1 MLGGGGG
8 GGGAGLGL
16 DLSAVIQA
24 AVVGL
29 VLFSA
34 AVVAVRRAASRYFVV
49 DAAGFAASYDDHH
62 HHHSPPA
69 YPMSP
74 KGSQQERGPAGGE
87 VSGPCAACGVVT
99 SKKCSRCKRVRYC
112 SQECQ
117 TKHWQDDH
125 KSKCKPMNADK
136 LSFGFEAN
144 SKKSSG
150 FGRISLVPTRK
161 KIKKGQ
167 VLFSYDEFLNLYNRK
182 DFDFIPC
189 GLMNCGNSCFAN
201 VVLQCLSCTRPLVA
215 YLLGK
220 DHSRECT

>member
-1 MLGGGGG
+1 MLGGGGGGG

-16 DLSAVIQA
+16 DFSAVIQV
-24 AVVGL
+24 AVVGF

-62 HHHSPPA
+62 HHHHSPPA

-74 KGSQQERGPAGGE
+74 KGSQLERGPAGGE
-87 VSGPCAACGVVT
+87 ASGPCAACGVVT

-161 KIKKGQ
+161 KLKKVIGYT
-167 VLFSYDEFLNLYNRK
+167 L
-182 DFDFIPC
+182 
-189 GLMNCGNSCFAN
+189 
-201 VVLQCLSCTRPLVA
+201 
-215 YLLGK
+215 
-220 DHSRECT
+220 

>member
-1 MLGGGGG
+1 ML
-8 GGGAGLGL
+8 
-16 DLSAVIQA
+16 
-24 AVVGL
+24 
-29 VLFSA
+29 LFS
-34 AVVAVRRAASRYFVV
+34 
-49 DAAGFAASYDDHH
+49 
-62 HHHSPPA
+62 
-69 YPMSP
+69 
-74 KGSQQERGPAGGE
+74 
-87 VSGPCAACGVVT
+87 
-99 SKKCSRCKRVRYC
+99 

-161 KIKKGQ
+161 KLKKVIGYTLWPRNMYASAKIFMCGPFAGSGSLFLWWISKSVQPEGLWFYTLWAFELWQQ
-167 VLFSYDEFLNLYNRK
+167 VWRSYTLFCSHLFASHMLLK
-182 DFDFIPC
+182 CTSLILFHVC
-189 GLMNCGNSCFAN
+189 SCFAN

-220 DHSRECT
+220 DHSRECTWLSVMSNRHLVLCLKLFKSICFRFYKTWRLVFLVWAAMPCSKS